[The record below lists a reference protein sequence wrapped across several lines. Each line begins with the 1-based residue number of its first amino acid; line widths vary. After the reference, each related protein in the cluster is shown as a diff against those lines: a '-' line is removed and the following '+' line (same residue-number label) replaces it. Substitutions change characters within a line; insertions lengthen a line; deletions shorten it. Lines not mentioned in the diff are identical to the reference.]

1 MGHSM
6 GFRLWTKLGLF
17 AVSFLALCALHTD
30 SEGRMRQLLGK
41 AGATA
46 GEERDEREQQT
57 SGTSS
62 VDPKLQDFNT
72 RCQSPGV
79 VKCFGFD
86 AAKELQAHLSP
97 AWDGSYR
104 GTLDTTVKAS
114 GDGSLRFE
122 IPPKSPANTSGSF
135 WLDFSDD
142 LKAQFGEGEEF
153 FVQWRQRFSPELLGT
168 HYNGGD
174 GWKQI
179 IVGEGDRPGVRA
191 DSCTQLEMVVQ
202 NQYQRGFP
210 QMYHSCGGKD
220 QNYEPLQ
227 FWDTR
232 LGNIALQNGVGCSY
246 AHPSVP
252 PCVGYK
258 PNQWMTFQMHIK
270 IGHWYKNDK
279 HYNHDSTVQLWVAEE
294 GKPSKLVIDFR
305 PENGHGYD
313 IANENTSAKYGKL
326 WLLPY
331 DTSKDWSQM
340 HPTAYTWYDEVIV
353 SRARIPDPK
362 S

>member
-1 MGHSM
+1 M

-202 NQYQRGFP
+202 NQYQRRA
-210 QMYHSCGGKD
+210 D
-220 QNYEPLQ
+220 L
-227 FWDTR
+227 
-232 LGNIALQNGVGCSY
+232 I
-246 AHPSVP
+246 
-252 PCVGYK
+252 
-258 PNQWMTFQMHIK
+258 PNLVQTVSGAADFEK
-270 IGHWYKNDK
+270 
-279 HYNHDSTVQLWVAEE
+279 STL
-294 GKPSKLVIDFR
+294 
-305 PENGHGYD
+305 
-313 IANENTSAKYGKL
+313 T
-326 WLLPY
+326 
-331 DTSKDWSQM
+331 
-340 HPTAYTWYDEVIV
+340 EVTQA
-353 SRARIPDPK
+353 RARARVASARSPAGAVLTQLMNCRTIMVLPAYAT
-362 S
+362 

>member
-1 MGHSM
+1 MAL
-6 GFRLWTKLGLF
+6 RLGTRLGLF
-17 AVSFLALCALHTD
+17 AGGVLALTALGTG
-30 SEGRMRQLLGK
+30 SERLRNQLLAI
-41 AGATA
+41 AGARFSAEKVLPVPQVSST
-46 GEERDEREQQT
+46 G
-57 SGTSS
+57 S
-62 VDPKLQDFNT
+62 VDPKLQDFNA

-79 VKCFGFD
+79 VRCFGFEST
-86 AAKELQAHLSP
+86 KEVQPHLAP
-97 AWDGSYR
+97 AWDATYR
-104 GTLDTTVKAS
+104 GTVDTTVKAS
-114 GDGSLRFE
+114 GEGALRFE

-142 LKAQFGEGEEF
+142 LTAQFGEGDEF

-227 FWDTR
+227 YWDTR
-232 LGNIALQNGVGCSY
+232 LGNISLQNGVGCSY

-294 GKPSKLVIDFR
+294 GRPSKLVIDFR

-313 IANENTSAKYGKL
+313 IANENGSAKYGKL

-331 DTSKDWSQM
+331 DTNKDSSQV
-340 HPTAYTWYDEVIV
+340 HPAAYTWYDELVV

-362 S
+362 L